1 MIRQIVRRPVAV
13 TMAYIAVALLGVA
26 AWRNVPIELLPD
38 AELPRLNV
46 RAEWPGASPETTEAF
61 LTSPL
66 EAAAQQVRGVEKVTS
81 VSSEEYGR
89 GVAAVDIEFARG
101 TDMDFARLDL
111 SERIAALE
119 NDLPEGV
126 GRVEVSDWVP
136 DEFSDQNRP
145 VLTYTVTGPY
155 TLEALREYVEEGIA
169 PDLRQ
174 VEGVGEV
181 FAYGGRDRVLEVELD
196 EARIRSLGLAVAD
209 VRDRLVELEQVREA
223 GAVEAEG
230 VLRNVAIRDRPGSVA
245 ELLDAPVLTSGGR
258 VVRLRDVATVRAT
271 FDEARAYYR
280 IDGRPA
286 VQFQV
291 SRQPGA
297 NTVRMADQVKARIA
311 ALEPDLPN
319 GARLILDDDQSEDI
333 RAQLSD
339 LRFRAFFAAGVIF
352 LVLLAFL
359 GSTASAAIVFATIA
373 FSILLTINLIY
384 FGGFTLNVLTLM
396 GLAMAFGLIVDN
408 AIVVLEN
415 VYRHARRGGSRM
427 EAAERGASEVVL
439 PILAATATTLVVLVP
454 FVYLQGEL
462 RIYYVPLAIVV
473 GFGLLASLFVAFTF
487 IPAMAARVA
496 LVDAAPSAGADLA
509 SSAASSGP
517 VRRPPL
523 YLRMYRRMVTGT
535 LRFPKVTVA
544 VALLIFAGSAF
555 LFQRYVNRGI
565 VWGGLGQRE
574 TYVDVRITMPRGE
587 ELSRADELVRHFEAR
602 IAGMDDV
609 ASFVSRVQPGWGRI
623 RITFPEDVERTEYP
637 LAVQEELTAYS
648 YLFGGTDVRVYG
660 QGPSFYGGGSS
671 PPNYSIKVLGYNYVT
686 VREIAEDLG
695 RRLERF
701 SRIREVDTNASGRF
715 FQRDRATEVVLS
727 LDRAALARHDLTAR
741 DVVREVA
748 AAVRT
753 SERGRPVRIAGDE
766 MQVSVKLAGHE
777 TVDDV
782 ELLQLVIPSPAGGSV
797 RLADVGSLAE
807 RDVLARIT
815 RENQQYERRVAYEF
829 RGPAKLGDEIT
840 KRVIEATAVPT
851 GYTIESGNLWSWS
864 VAERNQIYGVL
875 IVSILLVFGVTATL
889 FESLRQPFVVLLTV
903 PMALVGVF
911 LIFFYTGA
919 SFTREAYVGVIMMGG
934 IVVNN
939 AILLVD
945 HVNQKRRRDGLAL
958 REATLEGTLER
969 VRPIL
974 MTSATT
980 IFGLLP
986 LVLFSEAADANIW
999 NALGYALIGGLGA
1012 STLFVLTVTPA
1023 LYLIVERR
1031 AERARAVG
1039 PAAPRAVA
1047 TLRPTEAR

>member
-1 MIRQIVRRPVAV
+1 MIRHIVRRPVAV
-13 TMAYIAVALLGVA
+13 TMAYVAVALLGVA

-38 AELPRLNV
+38 ADLPRLSV
-46 RAEWPGASPETTEAF
+46 RAEWPGSSPETTEAF

-66 EAAAQQVRGVEKVTS
+66 EAAAQRVGGVQKVTS

-89 GVAAVDIEFARG
+89 GIATVEIEFARG
-101 TDMDFARLDL
+101 SDMDFARLDL

-119 NDLPEGV
+119 TDLPPGV
-126 GRVEVSDWVP
+126 GLVEVSDWVP
-136 DEFSDQNRP
+136 DEFSEQNRP
-145 VLTYTVTGPY
+145 VLTYTVTGPH
-155 TLEALREYVEEGIA
+155 TLEALREHVEDEVA
-169 PDLRQ
+169 PELRQ
-174 VEGVGEV
+174 VQGVSEV

-196 EARIRSLGLAVAD
+196 EGRIRSLELGVGD
-209 VRDRLVELEQVREA
+209 VRDRLIALEQVTEA
-223 GAVEAEG
+223 GAMEGRG
-230 VLRNVAIRDRPGSVA
+230 VLRNVAIRDRPESMQ
-245 ELLDAPVLTSGGR
+245 ELLDAPILTTGDR
-258 VVRLRDVATVRAT
+258 VVRLRDVGKVRAT

-286 VQFQV
+286 VQFAVYRQV
-291 SRQPGA
+291 GA
-297 NTVRMADQVKARIA
+297 NSVRLADQVKERVG
-311 ALEPDLPN
+311 ALEPGLPP
-319 GARLILDDDQSEDI
+319 GARVLLDDDQSRDI

-359 GSTASAAIVFATIA
+359 GSVTSAAIVFATIA
-373 FSILLTINLIY
+373 FSILLTVNLIY
-384 FGGFTLNVLTLM
+384 FGGLTLNVLTLM
-396 GLAMAFGLIVDN
+396 GLAMGFGLIVDN

-415 VYRHARRGGSRM
+415 IFRHGRRYGSRV
-427 EAAERGASEVVL
+427 EAAERGASEVAL

-462 RIYYVPLAIVV
+462 RVYYVPLAIVV

-487 IPAMAARVA
+487 IPAMAARVELGRRGEERA
-496 LVDAAPSAGADLA
+496 SARAAAGRPRAPRYVRLYRSLVS
-509 SSAASSGP
+509 
-517 VRRPPL
+517 
-523 YLRMYRRMVTGT
+523 GT
-535 LRFPKVTVA
+535 LRFPWVTVLIA
-544 VALLIFAGSAF
+544 SLLLGGSAF

-565 VWGGLGQRE
+565 VWGGLGQRD
-574 TYVDVRITMPRGE
+574 TYVDVRINMPRGE
-587 ELSRADELVRHFEAR
+587 ELARADELVRHFEHR
-602 IAGMDDV
+602 IADLPDI
-609 ASFVSRVQPGWGRI
+609 ARFESRVRPGWGWV
-623 RITFPEDVERTEYP
+623 RITFPEDVERTDYP

-660 QGPSFYGGGSS
+660 RGPSFYGGGSS
-671 PPNYSIKVLGYNYVT
+671 PPNYSIEVLGYNYVT

-701 SRIREVDTNASGRF
+701 SRIREVDTNASGQF
-715 FQRDRATEVVLS
+715 FQRDRATEVVLAP
-727 LDRAALARHDLTAR
+727 DRAALARHDLTAR
-741 DVVREVA
+741 DVVREVN

-777 TVDDV
+777 TMDHV
-782 ELLQLVIPSPAGGSV
+782 ELLQLLIPAPSGGSV
-797 RLADVGSLAE
+797 RLADVAKLSE

-829 RGPAKLGDEIT
+829 RGPSKLGDEIT

-864 VAERNQIYGVL
+864 VGERNQIYGVL
-875 IVSILLVFGVTATL
+875 LVSILLVFGVTATL

-934 IVVNN
+934 VVVNN

-945 HVNQKRRRDGLAL
+945 HVNQKRRRDGLGL

-986 LVLFSEAADANIW
+986 LVLFSDAADANIW
-999 NALGYALIGGLGA
+999 NALGYALVGGLSA
-1012 STLFVLTVTPA
+1012 STVFVLTVTPA
-1023 LYLIVERR
+1023 LYLLVERR
-1031 AERARAVG
+1031 AERAAVG
-1039 PAAPRAVA
+1039 RAIARGGAAA
-1047 TLRPTEAR
+1047 ARHI